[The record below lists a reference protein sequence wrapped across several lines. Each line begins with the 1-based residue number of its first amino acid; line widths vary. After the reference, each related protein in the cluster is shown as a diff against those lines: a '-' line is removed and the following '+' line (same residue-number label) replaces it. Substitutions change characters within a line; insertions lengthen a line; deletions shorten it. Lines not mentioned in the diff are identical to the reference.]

1 MRKGTAYCVG
11 YAAPFLEENEY
22 EVKNLCLSGK
32 FAQFFAFGSIIRC
45 FVDDGRPDDGGASFF
60 CTLFPVIHPFAG
72 APAIRTEEAD
82 FLAFNWERDLQRM
95 VRQSSLP
102 ILQHPWPGSRAK

>member
-11 YAAPFLEENEY
+11 YAAPLLEENEY

-82 FLAFNWERDLQRM
+82 FLAF
-95 VRQSSLP
+95 
-102 ILQHPWPGSRAK
+102 